1 MSDFV
6 LSGVE
11 GAVCVV
17 TLNRPEK
24 RNALTL
30 EMLED
35 VADAVGAAGRRP
47 EIRAVILEANGPVFS
62 SGVDLMALGALR
74 AEAGAEQPGRFLR
87 RIAERMQRALH
98 LVEGAEL
105 PVIAAMQGRVIGLG
119 LELALAC
126 DLRVAAEDAAISIP
140 ETRLGLIADVGGT
153 TRLSRIIGPARAK
166 DMLMTARTVD
176 AGEALAWGLVNRVAP
191 AAQLAQAARTLAAE
205 IACNAPLAVGM
216 AKLIIDQGDGLDRY
230 TQMALERWAQSLL
243 ISTDDVGE
251 AMAAFMEKRPPQF
264 HGA

>member
-6 LSGVE
+6 LSRVE

-30 EMLED
+30 NMLEA

-74 AEAGAEQPGRFLR
+74 AEAGDEQPGRFLR

-98 LVEGAEL
+98 LVEGTEL

-126 DLRVAAEDAAISIP
+126 DLRVAAEDAAFSIP

-191 AAQLAQAARTLAAE
+191 PAQLAQAARTLAAE
-205 IACNAPLAVGM
+205 IARNAPLAVGM